1 MTYYNN
7 SPERSVYSVGA
18 SDGLWTGLAMGAC
31 VLCMVLSTKIMWLST
46 IGLALFVATPYLAW
60 RLLRRGWVNGW
71 VPPTFSA
78 VWLHGICMFLFGGLI
93 MALIMYV
100 SIRFVVP
107 GWIELQ
113 TRVAIE
119 RLEADPT
126 TLSQARILNNILET
140 GQLPSAIYTAVSSI
154 WLVAFTGSL
163 WSMVFAFILAR
174 TRRFRQ
180 LRAQHIANQQ
190 YRNE

>member
-1 MTYYNN
+1 MTENGVTY
-7 SPERSVYSVGA
+7 ERSVYSIGA
-18 SDGLWTGLAMGAC
+18 SDGLWIGLAMGAC
-31 VLCMVLSTKIMWLST
+31 MLCMILSAKIMWLST
-46 IGLALFVATPYLAW
+46 IGLALFVGTPYLAW
-60 RLLRRGWVNGW
+60 RLLRRGWVNAW

-93 MALIMYV
+93 MALIMYLAL
-100 SIRFVVP
+100 RFAVP
-107 GWIELQ
+107 GWIEMQ
-113 TRVAIE
+113 TIIAIE
-119 RLEADPT
+119 RLQADPT
-126 TLSQARILNNILET
+126 TVSQAHILHNILET
-140 GQLPSAIYTAVSSI
+140 GQLPSPIYTAVSSI

-163 WSMVFAFILAR
+163 WSMVFAFFLTR